1 MKHKH
6 LVSMVLIGICTLL
19 LIGMNAYPF
28 INHNGAGGGYGD
40 GDENDEGSICS
51 YSGAIEF
58 YIVQGAGYFLE
69 ANMDIQSLLRQVELQ
84 NLQGIDYQEMQ
95 SVVNSALENMN
106 NAKQS
111 YELLVQTALRT
122 PYNQS
127 VIEILKDF
135 DYESFMKEYSLN
147 GVIFE
152 KVRGFL
158 QKGDITGVFK
168 YTHSRC
174 LEIIY
179 YLNAIN
185 ISVSR
190 YRLPGLSI
198 CWRLNEI
205 TADVS
210 LFGSYVARVFAGI
223 R

>member
-6 LVSMVLIGICTLL
+6 LISMVLTGICTLL

-28 INHNGAGGGYGD
+28 INLNGSGGGYGD
-40 GDENDEGSICS
+40 ENDGGNICS
-51 YSGAIEF
+51 YGGAIEF

-84 NLQGIDYQEMQ
+84 DLQGIDYQEMQ
-95 SVVNSALENMN
+95 AVVNRARENMN
-106 NAKQS
+106 NAKQT
-111 YELLVQTALRT
+111 YELLIQTAQKT
-122 PYNQS
+122 PYNQP
-127 VIEILKDF
+127 VIEILKNF
-135 DYESFMKEYSLN
+135 DYESFVKENSLN
-147 GVIFE
+147 GAIFE

-174 LEIIY
+174 LEIIDF
-179 YLNAIN
+179 LDAIN
-185 ISVSR
+185 QAVSR
-190 YRLPGLSI
+190 YNLPGLSI
-198 CWRLNEI
+198 FWRLNER
-205 TADVS
+205 AAGVS